1 MDEDE
6 TSVPDCW
13 NAETL
18 DVTGCERCPA
28 LVDSRSRIVS
38 GVGPTDADLL
48 FVGEAPGAHED
59 EQGEPFVGRS
69 GDVLDSGLRDAGLDR
84 VDVRITNCV
93 RCRPPDNRDP
103 TRDERESCRGYLE
116 REIAAVDP
124 ELVVTL
130 GKVPSEHLLG
140 RSVGVTSEAGEVN
153 AVEIGVNTTA
163 CWCVCTRQ
171 QRCTTPASGRRSR
184 GRSRRLPS
192 TLVMAASR
200 RSASSRRLTGENQRV
215 LARQSLNESGSVR
228 VLITGRVHLFRDSRT
243 YGSLTTGL
251 LSRSSR
257 PPSHSLYSSGVYVFS
272 SSA

>member
-6 TSVPDCW
+6 TPVPDCW
-13 NAETL
+13 NAETI

-69 GDVLDSGLRDAGLDR
+69 GDVLGSGLRDAGLDR

-103 TRDERESCRGYLE
+103 TRDERENCRGYLE
-116 REIAAVDP
+116 REIAVVDP

-140 RSVGVTSEAGEVN
+140 RSVGVTGEAGEVN
-153 AVEIGVNTTA
+153 AVEIGGEHYRVLVCVHPAATLYDPGQRETFVRTLQTA
-163 CWCVCTRQ
+163 AEYAGDGGQ
-171 QRCTTPASGRRSR
+171 
-184 GRSRRLPS
+184 S
-192 TLVMAASR
+192 TL
-200 RSASSRRLTGENQRV
+200 GQ
-215 LARQSLNESGSVR
+215 
-228 VLITGRVHLFRDSRT
+228 F
-243 YGSLTTGL
+243 
-251 LSRSSR
+251 
-257 PPSHSLYSSGVYVFS
+257 
-272 SSA
+272 